1 MTQDRSTQDLSRVA
15 WPVRT
20 ARLSLRPATPD
31 DLDACW
37 AFRRLPEVG
46 EWISRDFSDREVWA
60 EQFLKA
66 DRLASSLVI
75 ERDGRVI
82 GDLMLLIEDMWS
94 QAEVAEQAAGV
105 QAMLGWTIDPAYGG
119 QGCATEAVT
128 EVIRICFEDLGLRRV
143 RALCFADNTASW
155 RLMERVGMRR
165 EEYAVRDSLHRTR
178 GWVDGMAYALLA
190 DEWRSALEP
199 VDDVLGDGQA

>member
-1 MTQDRSTQDLSRVA
+1 MA

-94 QAEVAEQAAGV
+94 QAEVAEQAAGRAGDAGLDARPGV
-105 QAMLGWTIDPAYGG
+105 RRPGLCHRGG
-119 QGCATEAVT
+119 
-128 EVIRICFEDLGLRRV
+128 RPR
-143 RALCFADNTASW
+143 
-155 RLMERVGMRR
+155 
-165 EEYAVRDSLHRTR
+165 
-178 GWVDGMAYALLA
+178 
-190 DEWRSALEP
+190 
-199 VDDVLGDGQA
+199 